1 VRFNF
6 RGVGASAGHYD
17 EGRGETQDALAVIA
31 WGRARWPASP
41 LILAGFSF
49 GAMIALRAA
58 APATPSRLITV
69 APAVKHLTA
78 TTAPPACPWLIVQG
92 DADELV
98 DVRDVTA
105 FAAQFDPPPR
115 LEVLSGVEH
124 FFHGRLSELRE
135 RVFAFLQNEET
146 RQS

>member
-1 VRFNF
+1 
-6 RGVGASAGHYD
+6 
-17 EGRGETQDALAVIA
+17 
-31 WGRARWPASP
+31 

-49 GAMIALRAA
+49 GAMIALRSAVLA
-58 APATPSRLITV
+58 LPSRLITV
-69 APAVKHLTA
+69 APAVKHLAA
-78 TTAPPACPWLIVQG
+78 TTQSPACPWLIVQG

-98 DVRDVTA
+98 DVRDVTE
-105 FAAQFDPPPR
+105 FAARFDPPPR

-135 RVFAFLQNEET
+135 RVLAFLRSEEA